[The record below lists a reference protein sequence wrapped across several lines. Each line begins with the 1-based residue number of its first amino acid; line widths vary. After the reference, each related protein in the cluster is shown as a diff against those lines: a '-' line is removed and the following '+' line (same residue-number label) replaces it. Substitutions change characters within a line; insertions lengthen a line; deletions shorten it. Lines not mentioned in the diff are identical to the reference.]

1 MGFAL
6 MVQMASSNTILQ
18 TIVEED
24 KRGRVM
30 SFYATAFLG
39 LAPGCGALADRRP
52 AGGGWFA
59 LPVGRRRRW
68 PSAAWRASLAAAV
81 FAWQLAA
88 IREHIRPIYR
98 RIGILPEVARG
109 IQTASDPR
117 TGVVAVVPAE
127 EG

>member
-1 MGFAL
+1 MRRRSSAWRRWAL
-6 MVQMASSNTILQ
+6 AGGLLAEAIGASPWAGGAPD
-18 TIVEED
+18 V
-24 KRGRVM
+24 
-30 SFYATAFLG
+30 AAFL
-39 LAPGCGALADRRP
+39 ARYHVGASATV
-52 AGGGWFA
+52 AVGGVA
-59 LPVGRRRRW
+59 CI
-68 PSAAWRASLAAAV
+68 LAAAV
-81 FAWQLAA
+81 FAWQLEA